1 MCNSM
6 QLTMLSKVL
15 HVVLHGC
22 PKWVAGWLGQLLCFH
37 PNVYVEDA
45 ITFPKIVYGFVC
57 F

>member
-22 PKWVAGWLGQLLCFH
+22 PKWIAGWLGQLFCFH